1 MGVRALAGSL
11 ITTSLWKVQLEPFCD
26 LPEGPLAI
34 RAAGGTRGGTHFITF
49 ATPVDSPRIR
59 TSNTLE
65 ALHDR

>member
-34 RAAGGTRGGTHFITF
+34 PPQAVPEAGRMYDLCHTGGLLAHP
-49 ATPVDSPRIR
+49 A
-59 TSNTLE
+59 SNTLE